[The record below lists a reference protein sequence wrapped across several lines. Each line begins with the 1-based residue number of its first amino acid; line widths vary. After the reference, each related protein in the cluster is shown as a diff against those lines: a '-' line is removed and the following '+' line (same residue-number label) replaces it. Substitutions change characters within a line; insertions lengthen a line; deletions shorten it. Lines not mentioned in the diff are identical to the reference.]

1 MLVEDSRIR
10 INAEGEECPVQD
22 LAVADRIFDPLT
34 EGYDSII
41 DIHRRRVQLCDQR
54 SRALTPVLIEKGQ
67 LFSGA
72 PRHDL
77 RLSPWQLVMMVERK
91 RAANAPMSLSCYPAK
106 DISNDRIPVTG
117 DITYYAIFF
126 ERHRFLDVSG
136 VLLKSYTLE
145 ETRHN

>member
-10 INAEGEECPVQD
+10 INAEGEERPVQD
-22 LAVADRIFDPLT
+22 LAIADRIFNPFT
-34 EGYDSII
+34 EGYDSIV
-41 DIHRRRVQLCDQR
+41 DIHRRRVQLCDHR
-54 SRALTPVLIEKGQ
+54 SHALTPVLIEKGQ

-77 RLSPWQLVMMVERK
+77 RLSPWQLVMMVDRK
-91 RAANAPMSLSCYPAK
+91 RVANGPFSLSCYPAK
-106 DISNDRIPVTG
+106 DISNDRIPATG

-126 ERHRFLDVSG
+126 DRHRFIEVSG

-145 ETRHN
+145 ETRHV